1 MYKGMYVCGINYNV
15 VCFVTMPCMLGL
27 GMVWCDILYC
37 TWFRYG
43 MTRGGM
49 ITGSDSSSILSDGYS
64 VSRWMSLSANL
75 QRFQQPADL
84 SDGRRPLPKGPSEAS
99 EPQPL
104 RLYLNSFIHLLF
116 HFLLFLLSSLHSGS
130 SYFSCFHSPFIVLY
144 FLLLFVFFL
153 LFLLCFHFHLLLFHL
168 FFLLHLFIHPSPV
181 YLFLFLLS
189 LIFLLQIFPFLSSS
203 SFSVSC
209 FLSYLSSFSFF
220 ISSSILHK
228 TSSSS

>member
-1 MYKGMYVCGINYNV
+1 MLCHYAMV
-15 VCFVTMPCMLGL
+15 CMLGL

-43 MTRGGM
+43 MTRCGM
-49 ITGSDSSSILSDGYS
+49 ITGSDSSSIFSDGYS
-64 VSRWMSLSANL
+64 VGRWMSLSANL

-168 FFLLHLFIHPSPV
+168 FFSPSFV
-181 YLFLFLLS
+181 H
-189 LIFLLQIFPFLSSS
+189 S
-203 SFSVSC
+203 SFSCLSLPIPSLSHFPSPNLSIPLFFF
-209 FLSYLSSFSFF
+209 FLRILLPFIFILLLFLYFFFYSS
-220 ISSSILHK
+220 
-228 TSSSS
+228 